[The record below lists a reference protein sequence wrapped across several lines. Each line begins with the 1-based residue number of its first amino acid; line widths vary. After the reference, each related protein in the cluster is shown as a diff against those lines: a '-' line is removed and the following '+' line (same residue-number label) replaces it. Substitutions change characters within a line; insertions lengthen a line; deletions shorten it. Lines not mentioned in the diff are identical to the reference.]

1 MTGQNGPEKGNKPA
15 KKHGCEHRGTAF
27 FRQASCAAASHGLGY
42 RALAAGRCGEKAA
55 VRAGPS
61 LLVCAVTQQNGGKAR
76 SYRCVLSPES
86 VCGVIREC
94 ARPGACYPSSLPVW
108 GKGKPS
114 AGAGAG
120 FPSPKPPSLPQ
131 RAFTGGRA
139 WDTRT
144 LSPKGTR
151 SVYGIFVLSVEITC
165 KIRC

>member
-1 MTGQNGPEKGNKPA
+1 MTGQNGPEKGEKSA
-15 KKHGCEHRGTAF
+15 GKHGCEHRGTVF
-27 FRQASCAAASHGLGY
+27 FRQAS
-42 RALAAGRCGEKAA
+42 RAAGALWTGEPCACGGS
-55 VRAGPS
+55 VRGEGGGACWP

-94 ARPGACYPSSLPVW
+94 AWPGACYPSSLPVW

-131 RAFTGGRA
+131 RAFIGGRA
-139 WDTRT
+139 WDTRN

-151 SVYGIFVLSVEITC
+151 SVYGVFVLSIEIIC